1 MPGDEIRVSKMLTR
15 TITLVLAAATL
26 AASFGAAEAFD
37 RRIRIK
43 NDTGKAIVSLS
54 ASSAESGWS
63 GQVLGGLAAGKA
75 AMATIDDGSGACV
88 YDFTAQ
94 LEDGSSAS
102 SRGVNVCDL
111 SVFSLR

>member
-1 MPGDEIRVSKMLTR
+1 MSSTRILSLT
-15 TITLVLAAATL
+15 LAAATFV
-26 AASFGAAEAFD
+26 AAFGVAEAFD

-43 NDTGKAIVSLS
+43 NDTGQDIVALS

-63 GQVLGGLAAGKA
+63 GQVLGSLAAGKA

-94 LEDGSSAS
+94 LADGSTAS
-102 SRGVNVCDL
+102 SPGINVCDL
-111 SVFSLR
+111 SVFAIQ

>member
-1 MPGDEIRVSKMLTR
+1 
-15 TITLVLAAATL
+15 
-26 AASFGAAEAFD
+26 
-37 RRIRIK
+37 
-43 NDTGKAIVSLS
+43 
-54 ASSAESGWS
+54 
-63 GQVLGGLAAGKA
+63 VLGGLAAGKA

>member
-1 MPGDEIRVSKMLTR
+1 MSTR
-15 TITLVLAAATL
+15 AFTLVLAAATL

-43 NDTGKAIVSLS
+43 NDTGQGIVSLS

-63 GQVLGGLAAGKA
+63 GQVLGSLAPGKA

-88 YDFTAQ
+88 YNFTAR
-94 LEDGSSAS
+94 LEDGSTAS
-102 SRGVNVCDL
+102 RPGVNVCDL
-111 SVFSLR
+111 SVFSIQ